1 MRYTQASLI
10 ENLQIK
16 HYHNCLHPY
25 LHELTQPQLLAV
37 CGVFQCGKQK
47 SAREVLIKNI
57 METVDAAPLMS
68 VQLNTILPALETE
81 SDLDMLLGDYYLQD

>member
-1 MRYTQASLI
+1 MRYTRASAI

-37 CGVFQCGKQK
+37 CAIFQCGQQK

-57 METVDAAPLMS
+57 METVDATPLMS
-68 VQLNTILPALETE
+68 VQLNIVLPALETE
-81 SDLDMLLGDYYLQD
+81 TDLDMLLSDWHVQA